1 MAEVIFNKLEKVYSN
16 GFKAVHGI
24 DLKIADGEFMVIV
37 GPSGCAKSTTLRMLA
52 GLETISGGEVRIG
65 DKIVNN
71 LAPKSRGIAMVFQNY
86 ALYPHM
92 TVRENLAFGLKLSK
106 LPKAQIDRQVEEAA
120 KILELEELLDRLPRQ
135 LSGGQAQRVAVGRAI
150 VKKPDVFLF
159 DEPLSNLDA
168 KLRASMRIRISDLH
182 KQLKKSGKPATTVYV
197 THDQTEAMTMGDR
210 ICVMKLGH
218 IMQVDTPDNLYHQ
231 PKNMFVAGFIGA
243 PEMNIRPS
251 QLVEHG
257 GRLHLTLGDQRLPLN
272 DRLQS
277 KVETHKNQVDAA
289 KAAFYPHFD
298 IKAFWGYNALSV
310 GDLFKSSFQQI
321 NLLPGLYLPIFDGG
335 RLNANLQSVRTA
347 SNILIKQYNQAVL
360 DAVRDVAISSSQLND
375 LNQQRALQQLKVTAA
390 QTTTDSARAHYQRGL
405 LSRYAAEEAR
415 RAVLAQQLLLLDIE
429 AQRLSTDITLIKAL
443 GGGYRG
449 Q

>member
-257 GRLHLTLGDQRLPLN
+257 GRLHLTLGDQRLRSTIGCKAKLKPIRISRCSLACARSLFLSPMN
-272 DRLQS
+272 RLP
-277 KVETHKNQVDAA
+277 KV
-289 KAAFYPHFD
+289 P
-298 IKAFWGYNALSV
+298 
-310 GDLFKSSFQQI
+310 
-321 NLLPGLYLPIFDGG
+321 
-335 RLNANLQSVRTA
+335 
-347 SNILIKQYNQAVL
+347 
-360 DAVRDVAISSSQLND
+360 
-375 LNQQRALQQLKVTAA
+375 
-390 QTTTDSARAHYQRGL
+390 ARVKW
-405 LSRYAAEEAR
+405 YA
-415 RAVLAQQLLLLDIE
+415 
-429 AQRLSTDITLIKAL
+429 
-443 GGGYRG
+443 
-449 Q
+449 

>member
-1 MAEVIFNKLEKVYSN
+1 MAEVTFNKLEKVYSN

-24 DLKIADGEFMVIV
+24 DLKIAEGEFMVIV

-65 DKIVNN
+65 DRIVNN

-92 TVRENLAFGLKLSK
+92 TVKENLAFGLKLSK
-106 LPKAQIDRQVEEAA
+106 MPKAQIEEQVLEAA

-218 IMQVDTPDNLYHQ
+218 IMQVDTPDNLYHY

-243 PEMNIRPS
+243 PEMNIKPS
-251 QLVEHG
+251 KLVEKDGQIGLTVGHYTLVLNASQQDKVRSHAGQDVFFGVRPEFVSVSATPFAENHSQGELVRVENMGHEFFMYLKVDNFELTCRMPSDQARPIIESSMHG
-257 GRLHLTLGDQRLPLN
+257 T
-272 DRLQS
+272 
-277 KVETHKNQVDAA
+277 V
-289 KAAFYPHFD
+289 Y
-298 IKAFWGYNALSV
+298 
-310 GDLFKSSFQQI
+310 FQFEMDKCH
-321 NLLPGLYLPIFDGG
+321 IFD
-335 RLNANLQSVRTA
+335 AKTEQ
-347 SNILIKQYNQAVL
+347 NISL
-360 DAVRDVAISSSQLND
+360 
-375 LNQQRALQQLKVTAA
+375 
-390 QTTTDSARAHYQRGL
+390 
-405 LSRYAAEEAR
+405 
-415 RAVLAQQLLLLDIE
+415 
-429 AQRLSTDITLIKAL
+429 
-443 GGGYRG
+443 
-449 Q
+449 

>member
-65 DKIVNN
+65 EKLVNN
-71 LAPKSRGIAMVFQNY
+71 LAPKERGIAMVFQNY

-106 LPKAQIDRQVEEAA
+106 LPKEQINRQVDEAA

-218 IMQVDTPDNLYHQ
+218 IMQVDTPDNLYHY

-243 PEMNIRPS
+243 PEMNIKPGK
-251 QLVEHG
+251 LVEETG
-257 GRLHLTLGDQRLPLN
+257 ELRICIGD
-272 DRLQS
+272 DRL
-277 KVETHKNQVDAA
+277 
-289 KAAFYPHFD
+289 
-298 IKAFWGYNALSV
+298 ALT
-310 GDLFKSSFQQI
+310 
-321 NLLPGLYLPIFDGG
+321 P
-335 RLNANLQSVRTA
+335 RHA
-347 SNILIKQYNQAVL
+347 S
-360 DAVRDVAISSSQLND
+360 
-375 LNQQRALQQLKVTAA
+375 
-390 QTTTDSARAHYQRGL
+390 
-405 LSRYAAEEAR
+405 R
-415 RAVLAQQLLLLDIE
+415 R
-429 AQRLSTDITLIKAL
+429 K
-443 GGGYRG
+443 
-449 Q
+449 

>member
-24 DLKIADGEFMVIV
+24 DLNIADGEFMVIV

-52 GLETISGGEVRIG
+52 GLETISGGEIRIG
-65 DKIVNN
+65 EKVVNN
-71 LAPKSRGIAMVFQNY
+71 LPPKARGIAMVFQNY

-106 LPKAQIDRQVEEAA
+106 LPKEQINQQVEDAA
-120 KILELEELLDRLPRQ
+120 KLLELEELLDRLPRQ

-218 IMQVDTPDNLYHQ
+218 IMQVDTPDNLYHK

-243 PEMNIRPS
+243 PEMNIKPAKIVHRDDGLHITVGEDLLALNASQQEKVAHYVDKEVHFGIRPEYVDVS
-251 QLVEHG
+251 TTSFG
-257 GRLHLTLGDQRLPLN
+257 TSCGRGKLIRIENMGHEYFLYLQVGDFELTARIA
-272 DRLQS
+272 S
-277 KVETHKNQVDAA
+277 DAA
-289 KAAFYPHFD
+289 KPIID
-298 IKAFWGYNALSV
+298 NGL
-310 GDLFKSSFQQI
+310 QQQVWFRFEMDKCH
-321 NLLPGLYLPIFDGG
+321 IFDGET
-335 RLNANLQSVRTA
+335 QE
-347 SNILIKQYNQAVL
+347 NISL
-360 DAVRDVAISSSQLND
+360 
-375 LNQQRALQQLKVTAA
+375 
-390 QTTTDSARAHYQRGL
+390 
-405 LSRYAAEEAR
+405 
-415 RAVLAQQLLLLDIE
+415 
-429 AQRLSTDITLIKAL
+429 
-443 GGGYRG
+443 
-449 Q
+449 

>member
-65 DKIVNN
+65 EKIVNN
-71 LAPKSRGIAMVFQNY
+71 LAPKARGIAMVFQNY

-106 LPKAQIDRQVEEAA
+106 LPKDEITKQVDEAA
-120 KILELEELLDRLPRQ
+120 KILELEELMDRLPRQ

-218 IMQVDTPDNLYHQ
+218 IMQVDTPDNLYHY

-243 PEMNIRPS
+243 PEMNIKPAKIVKKGE
-251 QLVEHG
+251 QLHI
-257 GRLHLTLGDQRLPLN
+257 TLGHETLALN
-272 DRLQS
+272 ARQQE
-277 KVETHKNQVDAA
+277 KVVGYADKEVFFGVRPEFVSVADE
-289 KAAFYPHFD
+289 PFD
-298 IKAFWGYNALSV
+298 EDCGS
-310 GDLFKSSFQQI
+310 GDLVRVENMGHEFFIYLKVADYELTARIPSDEAKPMIAKGLHRKVYFKFDM
-321 NLLPGLYLPIFDGG
+321 NKCHIFD
-335 RLNANLQSVRTA
+335 AKTEQ
-347 SNILIKQYNQAVL
+347 NISL
-360 DAVRDVAISSSQLND
+360 
-375 LNQQRALQQLKVTAA
+375 
-390 QTTTDSARAHYQRGL
+390 
-405 LSRYAAEEAR
+405 
-415 RAVLAQQLLLLDIE
+415 
-429 AQRLSTDITLIKAL
+429 
-443 GGGYRG
+443 
-449 Q
+449 

>member
-106 LPKAQIDRQVEEAA
+106 MPKDEITKQVDEAA
-120 KILELEELLDRLPRQ
+120 KILELEELMDRLPRQ

-218 IMQVDTPDNLYHQ
+218 IMQVDTPDNLYHF

-243 PEMNIRPS
+243 PEMNIKPAKIVSKDGQLHITVGQETLALNARQQEKVANHADQEVFFGVRPEFVS
-251 QLVEHG
+251 VSDEPFADDYGTGDLV
-257 GRLHLTLGDQRLPLN
+257 R
-272 DRLQS
+272 
-277 KVETHKNQVDAA
+277 VENMGHEFFVYLK
-289 KAAFYPHFD
+289 
-298 IKAFWGYNALSV
+298 V
-310 GDLFKSSFQQI
+310 GDYELTARIPSDDAKPMIAKGLHRKVYFKFDM
-321 NLLPGLYLPIFDGG
+321 NKCHIFD
-335 RLNANLQSVRTA
+335 AKTEQ
-347 SNILIKQYNQAVL
+347 NISL
-360 DAVRDVAISSSQLND
+360 
-375 LNQQRALQQLKVTAA
+375 
-390 QTTTDSARAHYQRGL
+390 
-405 LSRYAAEEAR
+405 
-415 RAVLAQQLLLLDIE
+415 
-429 AQRLSTDITLIKAL
+429 
-443 GGGYRG
+443 
-449 Q
+449 

>member
-65 DKIVNN
+65 ERVVNN
-71 LAPKSRGIAMVFQNY
+71 LAPKARGIAMVFQNY

-106 LPKAQIDRQVEEAA
+106 IPKDQIDKQVDEAA
-120 KILELEELLDRLPRQ
+120 KILELDELLDRLPRQ

-218 IMQVDTPDNLYHQ
+218 IMQVDTPDNLYHF

-243 PEMNIRPS
+243 PEMNIKPGKIVRKG
-251 QLVEHG
+251 ED
-257 GRLHLTLGDQRLPLN
+257 LHITVGDETLPLN
-272 DRLQS
+272 AKQRE
-277 KVETHKNQVDAA
+277 KVATYQDQDVFFGVRPEFVSVSDEPFAE
-289 KAAFYPHFD
+289 
-298 IKAFWGYNALSV
+298 GYGA
-310 GDLFKSSFQQI
+310 GDLVRVENMGHEFFVYLKVGNYELTARIPSDVAKPMIAKGLHRKVYFKFDMDKCH
-321 NLLPGLYLPIFDGG
+321 IFD
-335 RLNANLQSVRTA
+335 AKTEQ
-347 SNILIKQYNQAVL
+347 NISL
-360 DAVRDVAISSSQLND
+360 
-375 LNQQRALQQLKVTAA
+375 
-390 QTTTDSARAHYQRGL
+390 
-405 LSRYAAEEAR
+405 
-415 RAVLAQQLLLLDIE
+415 
-429 AQRLSTDITLIKAL
+429 
-443 GGGYRG
+443 
-449 Q
+449 

>member
-16 GFKAVHGI
+16 GFKAVHAI
-24 DLKIADGEFMVIV
+24 DLKIAEGEFMVIV

-71 LAPKSRGIAMVFQNY
+71 LAPKERGIAMVFQNY

-106 LPKAQIDRQVEEAA
+106 LPKDQIESQVNEAA

-218 IMQVDTPDNLYHQ
+218 IMQVDTPDNLYHK

-243 PEMNIRPS
+243 PEMNIRQS
-251 QLVEHG
+251 LLV
-257 GRLHLTLGDQRLPLN
+257 
-272 DRLQS
+272 
-277 KVETHKNQVDAA
+277 
-289 KAAFYPHFD
+289 
-298 IKAFWGYNALSV
+298 
-310 GDLFKSSFQQI
+310 KSAG
-321 NLLPGLYLPIFDGG
+321 NPGITTVNFVVIF
-335 RLNANLQSVRTA
+335 
-347 SNILIKQYNQAVL
+347 I
-360 DAVRDVAISSSQLND
+360 
-375 LNQQRALQQLKVTAA
+375 RA
-390 QTTTDSARAHYQRGL
+390 
-405 LSRYAAEEAR
+405 
-415 RAVLAQQLLLLDIE
+415 
-429 AQRLSTDITLIKAL
+429 
-443 GGGYRG
+443 
-449 Q
+449 

>member
-24 DLKIADGEFMVIV
+24 DLSIAEGEFMVIV

-65 DKIVNN
+65 EKIVNN
-71 LAPKSRGIAMVFQNY
+71 LAPKERGIAMVFQNY

-106 LPKAQIDRQVEEAA
+106 LPKAQIEAQVNEAA

-218 IMQVDTPDNLYHQ
+218 IMQVDTPDNLYHK

-243 PEMNIRPS
+243 PEMNIRAS
-251 QLVEHG
+251 KLVE
-257 GRLHLTLGDQRLPLN
+257 
-272 DRLQS
+272 
-277 KVETHKNQVDAA
+277 KE
-289 KAAFYPHFD
+289 
-298 IKAFWGYNALSV
+298 
-310 GDLFKSSFQQI
+310 
-321 NLLPGLYLPIFDGG
+321 G
-335 RLNANLQSVRTA
+335 RLNLTIGNETLPLS
-347 SNILIKQYNQAVL
+347 
-360 DAVRDVAISSSQLND
+360 D
-375 LNQQRALQQLKVTAA
+375 ALQQKLEGH
-390 QTTTDSARAHYQRGL
+390 R
-405 LSRYAAEEAR
+405 
-415 RAVLAQQLLLLDIE
+415 
-429 AQRLSTDITLIKAL
+429 
-443 GGGYRG
+443 
-449 Q
+449 

>member
-65 DKIVNN
+65 EKIVNN
-71 LAPKSRGIAMVFQNY
+71 LAPKERGIAMVFQNY

-106 LPKAQIDRQVEEAA
+106 LPKAQIEAQVNEAA
-120 KILELEELLDRLPRQ
+120 KILELDELLDRLPRQ

-218 IMQVDTPDNLYHQ
+218 IMQVDTPDNLYHK

-243 PEMNIRPS
+243 PEMNIRS
-251 QLVEHG
+251 CKLVDKE
-257 GRLHLTLGDQRLPLN
+257 
-272 DRLQS
+272 
-277 KVETHKNQVDAA
+277 
-289 KAAFYPHFD
+289 
-298 IKAFWGYNALSV
+298 
-310 GDLFKSSFQQI
+310 
-321 NLLPGLYLPIFDGG
+321 G
-335 RLNANLQSVRTA
+335 RLNLSIGDEFMPLCDSLHQKLTGHENEDVFYGIRPEFVSV
-347 SNILIKQYNQAVL
+347 SDNPFEQGGCSGEM
-360 DAVRDVAISSSQLND
+360 VRVENMGHEFFVY
-375 LNQQRALQQLKVTAA
+375 LKVANYELTARIPSDEA
-390 QTTTDSARAHYQRGL
+390 KPMIDKGL
-405 LSRYAAEEAR
+405 HRKVYFKFDMNKCHIFDAKTEQNLS
-415 RAVLAQQLLLLDIE
+415 L
-429 AQRLSTDITLIKAL
+429 
-443 GGGYRG
+443 
-449 Q
+449 

>member
-16 GFKAVHGI
+16 GFKAVHAI
-24 DLKIADGEFMVIV
+24 DLKIAEGEFMVIV

-71 LAPKSRGIAMVFQNY
+71 LAPKERGIAMVFQNY

-106 LPKAQIDRQVEEAA
+106 MPKDQIDRYVDEAA
-120 KILELEELLDRLPRQ
+120 KILELEELLERLPRQ

-168 KLRASMRIRISDLH
+168 KLRASMRIRIFDLH
-182 KQLKKSGKPATTVYV
+182 KELKKSGKPATTVYV

-218 IMQVDTPDNLYHQ
+218 IMQVDTPDNLYHH

-243 PEMNIRPS
+243 PEMNIKPGK
-251 QLVEHG
+251 LIDKA
-257 GRLHLTLGDQRLPLN
+257 GRLHITIGDESLPLN
-272 DRLQS
+272 ARQQE
-277 KVETHKNQVDAA
+277 KVAA
-289 KAAFYPHFD
+289 Y
-298 IKAFWGYNALSV
+298 
-310 GDLFKSSFQQI
+310 Q
-321 NLLPGLYLPIFDGG
+321 
-335 RLNANLQSVRTA
+335 
-347 SNILIKQYNQAVL
+347 NQAVFFGVRPEFVSL
-360 DAVRDVAISSSQLND
+360 SDAPFAEGGCTGEMVRTENMGHEFFVY
-375 LNQQRALQQLKVTAA
+375 LKVGDYELTARIPSDEA
-390 QTTTDSARAHYQRGL
+390 KPMIEKGL
-405 LSRYAAEEAR
+405 NRKVWFTFDMDKCHIFDAKTEQNISL
-415 RAVLAQQLLLLDIE
+415 
-429 AQRLSTDITLIKAL
+429 
-443 GGGYRG
+443 
-449 Q
+449 

>member
-231 PKNMFVAGFIGA
+231 PKNMFVAG
-243 PEMNIRPS
+243 
-251 QLVEHG
+251 
-257 GRLHLTLGDQRLPLN
+257 
-272 DRLQS
+272 
-277 KVETHKNQVDAA
+277 
-289 KAAFYPHFD
+289 
-298 IKAFWGYNALSV
+298 
-310 GDLFKSSFQQI
+310 
-321 NLLPGLYLPIFDGG
+321 
-335 RLNANLQSVRTA
+335 
-347 SNILIKQYNQAVL
+347 
-360 DAVRDVAISSSQLND
+360 
-375 LNQQRALQQLKVTAA
+375 
-390 QTTTDSARAHYQRGL
+390 
-405 LSRYAAEEAR
+405 
-415 RAVLAQQLLLLDIE
+415 
-429 AQRLSTDITLIKAL
+429 
-443 GGGYRG
+443 
-449 Q
+449 